1 MHASYYVCM
10 YIAAISMVHSVTA
23 RLRLVQKIESEL
35 VLTLHQHK
43 YKSPKYLCTFS
54 FRLLYKF
61 IFSLK
66 FLERSVARLGWPL
79 RRMTSA
85 ASWAQP
91 PKLQRSWRRSHQGE
105 GVGDGDDRAK
115 GWHVGR

>member
-1 MHASYYVCM
+1 
-10 YIAAISMVHSVTA
+10 MVHSVTA

-54 FRLLYKF
+54 FRLQ
-61 IFSLK
+61 